1 MHGNISLGRVP
12 VSSWCRHRVLTFGR
26 CLVTWIGDLQR
37 KIRVS
42 AQREEVVQLGV
53 ESQDLLFAGRMGL
66 ILLAASVSSLS
77 KEADMKSTW

>member
-1 MHGNISLGRVP
+1 M
-12 VSSWCRHRVLTFGR
+12 
-26 CLVTWIGDLQR
+26 QR